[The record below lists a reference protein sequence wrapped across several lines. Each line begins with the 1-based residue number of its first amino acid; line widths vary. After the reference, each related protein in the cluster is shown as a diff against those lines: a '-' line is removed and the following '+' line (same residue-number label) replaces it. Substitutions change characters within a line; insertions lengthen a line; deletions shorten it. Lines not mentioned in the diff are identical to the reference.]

1 LDDPDTAVGLAR
13 RGPDQLVLIAGGGI
27 GGLATALALAQRGIA
42 SHVFE
47 RRPAFSED
55 GAGIQIGPNGTKILA
70 ELGAA
75 DLLRSSAATPDALRI
90 LDATTGR
97 ELARLPLGRWI
108 AERHGAPYWVAHRQD
123 LHAALVARVRAEPLV
138 QISLGAEISAG
149 KSDDAFALA
158 STPDGRGWSG
168 DALIAADG
176 LWSGL
181 RASLFGARGLR
192 FTGKCA
198 ARAVLP
204 IDAVPDR
211 LHRTEVHLW
220 LAPGA
225 HIVHYPVRAG
235 HEVAIVAIFDD
246 AQATENWS
254 TPADPSWVR
263 DRTAKFPRA
272 LRELLAQPDTWR
284 KWSLYALDARPPYAR
299 GRAALLGDAA
309 HPVFPF
315 LAQGGVLALEDA
327 VVIADCLARSPGDV
341 PRALAE
347 YQRQRRARVARV
359 TRASRLNGQIYHLS
373 GLFAQLRNATLG
385 ALPAERLMARYDWL
399 YGWESPVTAN

>member
-1 LDDPDTAVGLAR
+1 
-13 RGPDQLVLIAGGGI
+13 
-27 GGLATALALAQRGIA
+27 
-42 SHVFE
+42 
-47 RRPAFSED
+47 
-55 GAGIQIGPNGTKILA
+55 
-70 ELGAA
+70 
-75 DLLRSSAATPDALRI
+75 LRASAATPDAIRI
-90 LDATTGR
+90 LDATSGR

-138 QISLGAEISAG
+138 QISLGTEISAG
-149 KSDDAFALA
+149 TSDSHAATA
-158 STPDGRGWSG
+158 STPDGRTWSA

-181 RASLFGARGLR
+181 RASLFGSRELR

-246 AQATENWS
+246 PHATENWS
-254 TPADPSWVR
+254 TPADPGWVR
-263 DRTAKFPRA
+263 SRAAKFPPA
-272 LRELLAQPDTWR
+272 LRELLAQPETWR
-284 KWSLYALDARPPYAR
+284 KWSLYALPSRPPYAR
-299 GRAALLGDAA
+299 ERAALLGDAA

-327 VVIADCLARSPGDV
+327 VVIADCLANRSGDV
-341 PRALAE
+341 AGALRE
-347 YQRQRRARVARV
+347 YERRRRARVAQV
-359 TRASRLNGQIYHLS
+359 TRASRLNGRIYHLA
-373 GLFAQLRNATLG
+373 GLFASLRNRTLG
-385 ALPAERLMARYDWL
+385 VLPAERLMARYDWL
-399 YGWESPVTAN
+399 YGWTPPLTTS